1 MAGHNINRDGLSTQR
16 TRQKRVHH
24 GWRFAIPAIIA
35 LALVDGFPLI
45 SALLS
50 SFQRY
55 LLSGADKSHPFI
67 GFGNYYTFISEPS
80 FFNAFRNTGYIAV
93 TVVGIEL
100 VIGFTIA
107 YLLALPNLSFRN
119 IYLSIFLIPLLLSPV
134 VVGLTWRLIL
144 HPDLGIANYIL
155 GIIGISKK
163 AWLGVP
169 TTAMASIIAVDVW
182 HETSIVVLILYAGIR
197 ALPIEPQEAASV
209 DGAGPLTI
217 LLRIVLPLMR
227 PIILVAFLIR
237 FISAIKTYDLIYVM
251 TKGGPGTSTETLSYL
266 IWRTGLA
273 GPLNIG
279 AATAGSILLV
289 IVVASL
295 SWLLLT
301 ATDNTEQYQ

>member
-1 MAGHNINRDGLSTQR
+1 MAGRNKNQDGSSIQSTR
-16 TRQKRVHH
+16 LKRVHH
-24 GWRFAIPAIIA
+24 GWHFAIPAITT
-35 LALVDGFPLI
+35 LALVDAFPLLF
-45 SALLS
+45 ALTS
-50 SFQRY
+50 SFHRY
-55 LLSGADKSHPFI
+55 FLSGADKSHPFI
-67 GFGNYYTFISEPS
+67 GFNNYYTFISEPS
-80 FFNAFRNTGYIAV
+80 FFNALRNTAYIAI
-93 TVVGIEL
+93 TVVGLEL
-100 VIGFTIA
+100 LIGFAIA
-107 YLLALPNLSFRN
+107 YILALPNLSFRS

-144 HPDLGIANYIL
+144 HPDLGIANYVL
-155 GIIGISKK
+155 GVIGISKV

-182 HETSIVVLILYAGIR
+182 HETSMVVLILYAGIR

-217 LLRIVLPLMR
+217 LWRIVLPLMR
-227 PIILVAFLIR
+227 PIIFVAFIIR

-279 AATAGSILLV
+279 AATAGSLLLV

-295 SWLLLT
+295 SWLLLA
-301 ATDNTEQYQ
+301 ATDNSQQYQ